1 MDFKDYYATLGISKT
16 ASEKE
21 VKQAFRKLARKHH
34 PDVNPGDKAAET
46 RFKEINEAYEVLGDA
61 DKRKK
66 YDELGANWRAYE
78 QAGAQ
83 GGAGFDPSQLG
94 GWSANYR
101 GAAGEGGAAGFARGR
116 FGGWSANYGGGGGG
130 RGGSGYRTMTQEEM
144 NEMFG
149 GE

>member
-1 MDFKDYYATLGISKT
+1 
-16 ASEKE
+16 
-21 VKQAFRKLARKHH
+21 
-34 PDVNPGDKAAET
+34 
-46 RFKEINEAYEVLGDA
+46 A

-83 GGAGFDPSQLG
+83 GGAGFDPSQ
-94 GWSANYR
+94 
-101 GAAGEGGAAGFARGR
+101 

-149 GE
+149 GENPFSDFFQTFFGGAMGGDERTGGRARGARAARPRAGRDIEQELELPLEDLYNGTLRRFSIS